1 MVKTERYIRLKPKVT
16 VEKKERYQV
25 FFGRQEMVLIDA
37 HPEEERLA
45 QTGARDLTVS
55 LTSHIFFTSHIFLT
69 CPHPEEERL
78 AQTGARD
85 LTVSEE
91 ASTLP
96 LFGGSILSGREARDL
111 TVSEEASEED

>member
-45 QTGARDLTVS
+45 QTGARDL
-55 LTSHIFFTSHIFLT
+55 
-69 CPHPEEERL
+69 R
-78 AQTGARD
+78 
-85 LTVSEE
+85 VSEE